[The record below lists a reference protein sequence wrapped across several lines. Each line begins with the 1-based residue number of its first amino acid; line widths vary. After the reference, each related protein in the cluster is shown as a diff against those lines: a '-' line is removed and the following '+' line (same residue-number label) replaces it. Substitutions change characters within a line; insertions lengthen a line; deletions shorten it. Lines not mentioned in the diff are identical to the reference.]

1 MCIQCDVRLGELLPI
16 AEEEAEE
23 LRMGSPRKTSTA
35 SRDSAREAK
44 KKAGQET
51 RRSSPAYLASAVW
64 HAALVSMVAL
74 DLALADYPTILLG
87 AAFARVLLFGESDQ
101 VATAHRAAGL
111 EAGFPDTG
119 YSKASAKSPPS
130 AMDLPFEPHRRIHG
144 KWCAHP
150 WCNLDTGASN
160 EPAVTSS
167 WMSATPLLDLI
178 RPYTTRPSALSL
190 IPNTWARKSGTCAL
204 WLRATPRSI
213 RPATAHSLLG
223 LTSETSRLRA
233 WAAFTHVHSFE
244 SLVQTAWQSHSA
256 VSARRT
262 AMD

>member
-87 AAFARVLLFGESDQ
+87 AAFARVLFFGESDQ

-111 EAGFPDTG
+111 EAGFPDMG

-178 RPYTTRPSALSL
+178 RPYTTRPSALSQ
-190 IPNTWARKSGTCAL
+190 IPNTWARSETCAL

-244 SLVQTAWQSHSA
+244 SLVQTAWRSHSA

>member
-1 MCIQCDVRLGELLPI
+1 
-16 AEEEAEE
+16 
-23 LRMGSPRKTSTA
+23 MGSPRKTSTA

-64 HAALVSMVAL
+64 HAALVSMVAM

-87 AAFARVLLFGESDQ
+87 AAFARVLLFGECDQ
-101 VATAHRAAGL
+101 AAGL
-111 EAGFPDTG
+111 EAGFPDMG
-119 YSKASAKSPPS
+119 HSKASAKSPPS

-160 EPAVTSS
+160 EPAITSS

-178 RPYTTRPSALSL
+178 RPYTTRPGALSL
-190 IPNTWARKSGTCAL
+190 IPNAWASSETCAL

-223 LTSETSRLRA
+223 LTSEASRLRA

-244 SLVQTAWQSHSA
+244 SLVQTAWRSHSA